1 METCAP
7 LWTLGAAVTRCGP
20 DGGTA
25 FVPSERVDV
34 ETAVDAY
41 TLESAYAEFQEHRKG
56 RLKPGYYADLTVL
69 DRDIFTMDPMEL
81 RHTAPV
87 LTMTGGRVVFARAQ
101 SQEEGIL

>member
-1 METCAP
+1 MESCAP
-7 LWTLGAAVTRCGP
+7 LWNLGAAVTRCRP

-41 TLESAYAEFQEHRKG
+41 TMESAYAEFQEHCKG

-69 DRDIFTMDPMEL
+69 DQDIFTMDPMKI
-81 RHTAPV
+81 RSVSPV
-87 LTMTGGRVVFARAQ
+87 LTMTGGRIVFERTN
-101 SQEEGIL
+101 